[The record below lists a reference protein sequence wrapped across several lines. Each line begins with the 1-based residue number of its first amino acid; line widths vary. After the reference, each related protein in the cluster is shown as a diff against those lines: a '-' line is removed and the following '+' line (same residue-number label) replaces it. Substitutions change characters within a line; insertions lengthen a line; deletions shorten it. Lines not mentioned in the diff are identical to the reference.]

1 MPKLSEILLDPGTK
15 PDVVRDCVQLI
26 DDEVRDKSGLS
37 GLAVKGAFAV
47 VKALKPNMVQHQV
60 TDMLPDFA
68 ERLEPFWTDYQ
79 EKSAGRSLA
88 DYVVS
93 RKGEVADALLSI
105 TDRRAK
111 NTTNTTIRKTY
122 EKLRPT
128 AKRNC
133 EDAMPRLGKIVER
146 YVKKHPSV

>member
-1 MPKLSEILLDPGTK
+1 MPTLSEILLDSEAK

-60 TDMLPDFA
+60 TDLLPDFVA
-68 ERLEPFWTDYQ
+68 KLEPFWAEHQ
-79 EKSAGRSLA
+79 EKGGGRSIA

-93 RKGEVADALLSI
+93 RKSEVADALLSI
-105 TDRRAK
+105 TDRRAER
-111 NTTNTTIRKTY
+111 TTNSTIRKTY
-122 EKLRPT
+122 QKLRPT

-133 EDAMPRLGKIVER
+133 EDAMPRLGKLVER
-146 YVKKHPSV
+146 YAKKHPAA

>member
-1 MPKLSEILLDPGTK
+1 MPKLSEILLDPATK
-15 PDVVRDCVQLI
+15 PAVVRDCVQLI

-47 VKALKPNMVQHQV
+47 VKALKPNMVEHQI
-60 TDMLPDFA
+60 TDLLPDFV
-68 ERLEPFWTDYQ
+68 EKLEPFWSEHQ
-79 EKSAGRSLA
+79 EKGAGRSLE

-105 TDRRAK
+105 TDRRAQR
-111 NTTNTTIRKTY
+111 TTNTTIKKTY

-133 EDAMPRLGKIVER
+133 EDAIPRLGRLVER
-146 YVKKHPSV
+146 YAKKHKAS